1 MSRKTRRAFLRDLGL
16 TAGALPFILNLPSLG
31 FANTLQRKQRLV
43 IMFSPNGVVPW
54 DFWPDETGAEFTVKE
69 ILKPLEPYK
78 QRMLVLHGVSNKIR
92 GDGDNHM
99 RGMACLL
106 TGIELFPGNVQG
118 GSHTPAGWAKGLSID
133 QEIARYLQS
142 KPETSTRFGS
152 LEFGIGVPDRADPW
166 TRLVYAGPNRP
177 VAPVMDPYQMLNK
190 LYGQTRDQ
198 ESLGGILDD
207 VQDDLRRLRSALNPE
222 DRRLL
227 EEHESFVR
235 AMELDLQTSR
245 QQSSDLVAPE
255 LESGVKNVN
264 DNLPKLAQMQ
274 IDLLV
279 HSFVADF
286 ARVATL
292 QITNSVGEPAC
303 GGSESTKVTTSCPTI
318 RTRKRSRR
326 RSLPRSTSGTA
337 SRWPTWSASSTK
349 RPSRAVPARCWI
361 TRRSCGPTSSA
372 KAIRTLW
379 TTFHLSWRAMD
390 SDSAWAGH

>member
-54 DFWPDETGAEFTVKE
+54 NFWPDETGAEFTVKE

-78 QRMLVLHGVSNKIR
+78 QRMLVLHGVCNKIR

-207 VQDDLRRLRSALNPE
+207 VQDDLHASAVPSIRKI
-222 DRRLL
+222 DGYWK
-227 EEHESFVR
+227 S
-235 AMELDLQTSR
+235 TSR
-245 QQSSDLVAPE
+245 SCERWSWTCRRHGNSPVTSSHPNWKAASRTSTTTCPNWPRCRSICWSTVLSPTSPEWPRCRSPIPSGSTHAVAR
-255 LESGVKNVN
+255 N
-264 DNLPKLAQMQ
+264 
-274 IDLLV
+274 
-279 HSFVADF
+279 
-286 ARVATL
+286 
-292 QITNSVGEPAC
+292 
-303 GGSESTKVTTSCPTI
+303 
-318 RTRKRSRR
+318 RR
-326 RSLPRSTSGTA
+326 RSP
-337 SRWPTWSASSTK
+337 
-349 RPSRAVPARCWI
+349 RAVPPFGQGNGVAGEAYQDQQVVLRANGLPGPQAR
-361 TRRSCGPTSSA
+361 RNARAGRSRHA
-372 KAIRTLW
+372 
-379 TTFHLSWRAMD
+379 
-390 SDSAWAGH
+390 AG